1 MNETWSQFSRCP
13 KSRVQLEVWGG
24 RWEKARDCTGTNT
37 HQKLGTWAKGLT
49 SLSSSFP
56 ICKMQLLMPTSCGS
70 GEIGIMYKVMYKVI
84 WGVSQCIV
92 GMQYHYSCFSPRAG
106 KQKIQEDGGPNI
118 MPSGCLSQ
126 RAIEIIPCGILCG
139 TFLSAHQVCSQ
150 PRYVRARQPQAPSG
164 SAVLDGSEMPR

>member
-24 RWEKARDCTGTNT
+24 WEKVRDCTGTNT

-49 SLSSSFP
+49 SLRPSFP
-56 ICKMQLLMPTSCGS
+56 ICKMQILMPMSCGS
-70 GEIGIMYKVMYKVI
+70 GEIEIMYKVMYKVI

-92 GMQYHYSCFSPRAG
+92 GMQYHYSCLSPRAG
-106 KQKIQEDGGPNI
+106 KQKSQEDGGPNI

-126 RAIEIIPCGILCG
+126 REIEIIPCDILCG

-150 PRYVRARQPQAPSG
+150 PRHPHR